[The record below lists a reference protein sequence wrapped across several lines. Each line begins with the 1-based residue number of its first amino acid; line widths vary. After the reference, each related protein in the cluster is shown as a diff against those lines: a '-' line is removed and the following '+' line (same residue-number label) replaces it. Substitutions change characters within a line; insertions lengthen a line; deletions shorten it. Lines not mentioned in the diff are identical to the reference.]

1 MQITKSYDTNIDI
14 NVAKSVVSQ
23 WSRPY
28 ENGDIQSQVPTSH
41 ARYSKFTGSWNV
53 SRPIKHW
60 RKQLNPIG
68 IQGPSKNSY
77 LGLEKPASNV
87 VITQSVPDCK
97 HNIMYL
103 YTDDNTTGTAN
114 ATADKDGEN
123 QSICDSC
130 YINVKPTRGLNTKF
144 INPIQ
149 LSLQPN
155 NSYSF
160 NTKQYLQM
168 RNKSYLQNLS
178 GSNKSNIQYVAID
191 DGCCIQPIPYS
202 EGKEGTQVKRSLYRS
217 DNDLCSTKDII
228 VKPNNR
234 QYFQQGS
241 VSSSSRLLRLKYNT
255 LKSTAKSL
263 NTVYGSSA
271 SKAGQYSENGNGP
284 YFIKSKINVCN
295 PSLYRNSHHTFH
307 CN

>member
-1 MQITKSYDTNIDI
+1 MQIDTSFDI
-14 NVAKSVVSQ
+14 NIVKSVVPQ

-28 ENGDIQSQVPTSH
+28 ENGDTQIQVPTSH
-41 ARYSKFTGSWNV
+41 ARYRKFTGSWNV

-68 IQGPSKNSY
+68 MDGSSKYSY

-87 VITQSVPDCK
+87 VVTQSVPECK
-97 HNIMYL
+97 DNIMYL
-103 YTDDNTTGTAN
+103 YTDNNTTGITN
-114 ATADKDGEN
+114 ATANKDGDDD
-123 QSICDSC
+123 SICASC
-130 YINVKPTRGLNTKF
+130 YKHIKPTHGMNTKF
-144 INPIQ
+144 INPID
-149 LSLQPN
+149 LSLPPN
-155 NSYSF
+155 KSYSF
-160 NTKQYLQM
+160 NTKQYLQT
-168 RNKSYLQNLS
+168 RNKTYLQNLS
-178 GSNKSNIQYVAID
+178 GSNKSNIQYVATNN
-191 DGCCIQPIPYS
+191 GCCIQPIPYS
-202 EGKEGTQVKRSLYRS
+202 DSKQGTQVRTALYSS
-217 DNDLCSTKDII
+217 DYGLCNTKDII
-228 VKPNNR
+228 VKPNNQ

-295 PSLYRNSHHTFH
+295 PSLYRSTHHTFH